1 MKRYRDSFLY
11 FASGGHVY
19 MFKKRSTIILFC
31 IFYLNFLKF
40 IPIPIRRT
48 VSYSASMT
56 LSKCYPS

>member
-1 MKRYRDSFLY
+1 MLAVKVWLMKHYNHSFLY
-11 FASGGHVY
+11 FAPGDHVY

-48 VSYSASMT
+48 VSQ
-56 LSKCYPS
+56 